1 MTISDSVIDE
11 ILKDYK
17 TPEDLVGKGGIFKE
31 LTKRIL
37 ERAMDGEMDH
47 HLGYAKHDNAGDGS
61 GNSRNGKSIKKIK
74 GEFGEVEI
82 EVPRDRNGD
91 FEPQI
96 IKKGQSRFEGFDD
109 KILYLYA
116 SGLSTRLIQEQLK
129 EIYGV
134 DVSPDLISKVTDA
147 VLEDVKAWLNR
158 PLESIYPIVF
168 LDALRVKMRDQ
179 GTVKNKAVY
188 IAIGVNREGK
198 KDVLGLW
205 IEQTE
210 GAKFWLGVM
219 TEMKNRGVSSFY
231 IACVDGLKGFPEA
244 IEAVFP
250 TTEIQ
255 LCMVHMVRNSLQY
268 VGSKDKARVALELK
282 KIYSASTIESGEAE
296 LAKFEKTYGEKYPTI
311 VKSWRRNWER
321 VIPIFEYPPEI
332 RKVIYT
338 TNTIE
343 SLNSVLRKTINNK
356 ASFPTDEAAVKLLYL
371 AIQRAMRR
379 WTMPL
384 QNWGLAMNQ
393 FAIRFE
399 ESDI

>member
-96 IKKGQSRFEGFDD
+96 IKKDQSRFEGFDD

-134 DVSPDLISKVTDA
+134 DVSPDLISKVD
-147 VLEDVKAWLNR
+147 
-158 PLESIYPIVF
+158 PSPVF
-168 LDALRVKMRDQ
+168 
-179 GTVKNKAVY
+179 
-188 IAIGVNREGK
+188 
-198 KDVLGLW
+198 
-205 IEQTE
+205 QT
-210 GAKFWLGVM
+210 
-219 TEMKNRGVSSFY
+219 T
-231 IACVDGLKGFPEA
+231 C
-244 IEAVFP
+244 
-250 TTEIQ
+250 
-255 LCMVHMVRNSLQY
+255 
-268 VGSKDKARVALELK
+268 
-282 KIYSASTIESGEAE
+282 
-296 LAKFEKTYGEKYPTI
+296 
-311 VKSWRRNWER
+311 
-321 VIPIFEYPPEI
+321 
-332 RKVIYT
+332 
-338 TNTIE
+338 
-343 SLNSVLRKTINNK
+343 
-356 ASFPTDEAAVKLLYL
+356 
-371 AIQRAMRR
+371 
-379 WTMPL
+379 
-384 QNWGLAMNQ
+384 
-393 FAIRFE
+393 
-399 ESDI
+399 